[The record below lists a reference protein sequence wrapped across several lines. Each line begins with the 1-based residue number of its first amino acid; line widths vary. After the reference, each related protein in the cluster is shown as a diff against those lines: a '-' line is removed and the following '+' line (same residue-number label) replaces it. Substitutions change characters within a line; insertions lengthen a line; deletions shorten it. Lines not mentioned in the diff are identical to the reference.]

1 MATETKAT
9 EKTDNVTPAEAE
21 MSAEEL
27 RAELLKLQPQTELGR
42 DLIALALR
50 GLAEGVPRMSPTEIQ
65 LYLNRDRHA

>member
-1 MATETKAT
+1 MAIETRAT
-9 EKTDNVTPAEAE
+9 EKADNVTPAETE

-50 GLAEGVPRMSPTEIQ
+50 GLAEGVPRRSPAEIH